1 MTTSATTPTPPPAA
15 PDPARPAP
23 AGPGPSGVRARR
35 VRAVLLVALTFAAGV
50 IDIVGFLGMHQV
62 FTANMTGNI
71 VLFGMAAGEGSGAEL
86 ARCGA
91 ATLAFA
97 LGLLLGFR
105 MSGPGDPERVWPPA
119 VTRALAA
126 DLVLQL
132 LFLAGWVAT
141 DARPEGGTLLALV
154 ALSSAAMGVQTAAAR
169 TLAADGITT
178 TFVTGT
184 LTSMMGALAIGSAA
198 ASGLRTAV
206 IAALAAGAAAGGALM
221 GPAPL
226 VAAALGPAIVLA
238 VMVAALPLHRRR

>member
-1 MTTSATTPTPPPAA
+1 MTTATE
-15 PDPARPAP
+15 PARSPEETGPVPSPAP
-23 AGPGPSGVRARR
+23 RR
-35 VRAVLLVALTFAAGV
+35 VRIALLVALTFGAGV

-71 VLFGMAAGEGSGAEL
+71 VLFGMAAGEGDGAEL
-86 ARCGA
+86 ARCGV

-105 MSGPGDPERVWPPA
+105 LAGRGDPARLWPPA

-132 LFLAGWVAT
+132 VFLAGWAAT
-141 DARPEGGTLLALV
+141 GARPEGAMLLGLI

-184 LTSMMGALAIGSAA
+184 LTSMMGSFAIGSAA
-198 ASGLRTAV
+198 SAGLRTAV
-206 IAALAAGAAAGGALM
+206 IGGLAAGAAAGGALM
-221 GPAPL
+221 HSAPL
-226 VAAALGPAIVLA
+226 AAAALGPVIVAL
-238 VMVAALPLHRRR
+238 VIAAAFPLHRRPA